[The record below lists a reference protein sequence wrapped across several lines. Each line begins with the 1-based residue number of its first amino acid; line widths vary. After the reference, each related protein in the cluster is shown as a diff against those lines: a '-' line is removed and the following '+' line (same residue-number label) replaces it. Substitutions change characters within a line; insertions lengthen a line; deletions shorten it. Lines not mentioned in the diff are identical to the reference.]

1 MPQVLEKLSKR
12 VKNIIEPST
21 IQMAKLSREFRAKGL
36 DVISLSLGEPDFNTP
51 EFIKEAAILAIRE
64 NYTHYPP
71 VAGYQDLKEAV
82 THKLKKEN
90 NLEYKPGQIV
100 ISTGAKQAI
109 INILLSILEEGE
121 EIIIP
126 SPYWVSYPEMVKLTG
141 AKSVFVQA
149 SIENDF
155 KITPAQLEAAITPST
170 RAFIFSSPCNPTG
183 SVYNEEELKS
193 LAEVFKKHP
202 QVMIISDE
210 IYEYINFVGHHTSF
224 AHIPELFERT
234 AVINGMSK
242 GFAMTGWRI
251 GYMAGPEWLSA
262 ACEKMQSQ
270 FTSAASS
277 ISQRASLAALEG
289 NRLSSQAMCEAFRRR
304 RDELINSLKKV
315 EDIKYNIPEGAF
327 YLFPDISAFFGKTFK
342 GQNIQ
347 NADDFS
353 MYLLQEAQV
362 STVSGVGFGAP
373 GHIRLSFAASDDDI
387 REAARRIC
395 EAVEKLV

>member
-1 MPQVLEKLSKR
+1 
-12 VKNIIEPST
+12 
-21 IQMAKLSREFRAKGL
+21 
-36 DVISLSLGEPDFNTP
+36 
-51 EFIKEAAILAIRE
+51 
-64 NYTHYPP
+64 
-71 VAGYQDLKEAV
+71 
-82 THKLKKEN
+82 
-90 NLEYKPGQIV
+90 
-100 ISTGAKQAI
+100 
-109 INILLSILEEGE
+109 
-121 EIIIP
+121 
-126 SPYWVSYPEMVKLTG
+126 
-141 AKSVFVQA
+141 
-149 SIENDF
+149 
-155 KITPAQLEAAITPST
+155 
-170 RAFIFSSPCNPTG
+170 
-183 SVYNEEELKS
+183 
-193 LAEVFKKHP
+193 
-202 QVMIISDE
+202 
-210 IYEYINFVGHHTSF
+210 
-224 AHIPELFERT
+224 
-234 AVINGMSK
+234 
-242 GFAMTGWRI
+242 
-251 GYMAGPEWLSA
+251 
-262 ACEKMQSQ
+262 MQSQ